1 MHCLCWHWTGEEG
14 EESDEG
20 RRDEERG
27 ERREGEG
34 IELRSV
40 YIFLPPG
47 LEQVKLIIPLPK
59 LLTSPLPSRYQRK
72 YILIF
77 LARLAHKISIAMP
90 RHPHSTPLNGTYR
103 MAVFE
108 TKELDQDQLD
118 ELDEPDE
125 PDGPD

>member
-1 MHCLCWHWTGEEG
+1 M
-14 EESDEG
+14 
-20 RRDEERG
+20 
-27 ERREGEG
+27 
-34 IELRSV
+34 RSV

-47 LEQVKLIIPLPK
+47 LEQVKLIISLPK

-90 RHPHSTPLNGTYR
+90 RHPDSTPLNGTYR
-103 MAVFE
+103 MAVFK
-108 TKELDQDQLD
+108 TKKLDHD

-125 PDGPD
+125 PDGLD